1 MSRRTLAIPL
11 LVLALGGCAIVQVGG
26 QPDPAAI
33 PTGPLHATGGDAVG
47 PVTEVGRGRTLG
59 IGWRYAVYDTA
70 DGLCTQLEV
79 ANMTS
84 AGCSAGP
91 LMPEGTVFGMV
102 GSSGD
107 VGGASESPTP
117 VDGIVSSQAAAV
129 WIMTGSGARLATTL
143 MPLAG
148 AGHDAKAFVGFVP
161 AGARAVGVVAS
172 DAAGEVLET
181 YQLP

>member
-1 MSRRTLAIPL
+1 MSRRTPAILL
-11 LVLALGGCAIVQVGG
+11 LVLALGGCAIVQVDG

-59 IGWRYAVYDTA
+59 VGWRYAVYDTA
-70 DGLCTQLEV
+70 DGLCTQLEL
-79 ANMTS
+79 ANLTS

-91 LMPEGTVFGMV
+91 LLPDDSAFGMV

-107 VGGASESPTP
+107 VGGASESPSP
-117 VDGIVSSQAAAV
+117 VDGIVSSEVAAV